1 MPGRHCSTVSGG
13 TLVTSLWD
21 RITTASSFGRQ
32 PSTDSAATS
41 ADHIWRSG
49 VCCRLRDPSSSS
61 AVLPVFWKDSSSQST
76 CVSSALEALEMM
88 HYRNPRFTLHYITYT
103 NFIFTFLVALFQ
115 WELGQ
120 EWNYDAMGPTGVV
133 CRGSGVGGKGQNYM
147 KLVAHK
153 MMRNNY
159 NTANKVH
166 IAANELPQLLSRSTN
181 VWRASD
187 RTKTV
192 QL

>member
-1 MPGRHCSTVSGG
+1 
-13 TLVTSLWD
+13 
-21 RITTASSFGRQ
+21 
-32 PSTDSAATS
+32 
-41 ADHIWRSG
+41 
-49 VCCRLRDPSSSS
+49 
-61 AVLPVFWKDSSSQST
+61 
-76 CVSSALEALEMM
+76 MM

-159 NTANKVH
+159 NTVNKVH
-166 IAANELPQLLSRSTN
+166 IVANELPQLLSQSTN

-187 RTKTV
+187 RTKSLSDCAALKLAEKIKLLEVEGGTFPTSADANGFAITWDTAGMV
-192 QL
+192 HIVIKMCG